1 MKKLQ
6 MVDLQTQYEFIK
18 DQVDSTVLDI
28 FKRGTFINGPTVKE
42 FQSDLEKYLNEK
54 HGIDNYHKQW
64 EFLNFYYP

>member
-28 FKRGTFINGPTVKE
+28 FKKDVLLLDDIFDEGDTLDYLK
-42 FQSDLEKYLNEK
+42 KYLSTLQ
-54 HGIDNYHKQW
+54 DQMQQ
-64 EFLNFYYP
+64 F